1 LGQEIKW
8 LVELLASFLKERQLK
23 GVARIFFKNSRL
35 LLELILYKCITD
47 ITYSLLTEE
56 LSTQVIIITATPGGS
71 AYFTLS
77 WFSAGAILIAPPV
90 LISTLLIRSIAQQ
103 IVNQKDYS
111 KFKKLVNQMLNDDN
125 LKETLWA
132 FFIEKGVPTTTDI
145 EIKPWDSYKNPLL
158 EFRSNFWRMYKIENE
173 RRAWTC
179 WKQYSRT
186 NWRNNTHPKD

>member
-1 LGQEIKW
+1 
-8 LVELLASFLKERQLK
+8 
-23 GVARIFFKNSRL
+23 
-35 LLELILYKCITD
+35 
-47 ITYSLLTEE
+47 LLTEE

-125 LKETLWA
+125 LKETL
-132 FFIEKGVPTTTDI
+132 
-145 EIKPWDSYKNPLL
+145 
-158 EFRSNFWRMYKIENE
+158 
-173 RRAWTC
+173 
-179 WKQYSRT
+179 
-186 NWRNNTHPKD
+186 